1 MAIHTG
7 SWGLPDLGITEAI
20 GGLLGVQSNQQGGSN
35 LSGTS
40 VYSPVPANQTSS
52 SVKGAGGTVSFPS
65 QQSVAGAATS
75 APKASSA
82 SATGGSSGGSSGGF
96 QPGQNG
102 YVAPVNTDMTEI
114 NRQIDDAYNPTMG
127 YLSQAEGNL
136 RNDFPTIL
144 SDINSQY
151 GLGVDQ
157 ATNAK
162 GNALGAISS
171 QQEMAT
177 QKNNDVMADAR
188 RLYDELRRGYGQRF
202 GGASSAGQ
210 AATELGNLEQQ
221 RQQGKIGRDYTNTI
235 NQIEGQRVQVQQKYD
250 ESLKQLEVTKNTAV
264 NEANRDFQNKLL
276 QISQSRAETEQAKA
290 QARLG
295 ALQDLRNKV
304 FQINLQNMQFQQ
316 SLQAQK
322 ASADQYLSQY
332 TAQLG
337 QSVDQSANAVGS
349 FNPSVSSSLQA
360 GGGNMASS
368 GSPYVG
374 AISTARKPE
383 DQASQYGLASAL
395 A

>member
-20 GGLLGVQSNQQGGSN
+20 GGLFGVQSNQQGGSN

-75 APKASSA
+75 TPQASST
-82 SATGGSSGGSSGGF
+82 SATGGSGGGSGF

-102 YVAPVNTDMTEI
+102 YVSPVNTDMTEI

-144 SDINSQY
+144 SDINAQY

-157 ATNAK
+157 AGTAKNNAF
-162 GNALGAISS
+162 GAIGS

-221 RQQGKIGRDYTNTI
+221 RQQGKIGRDYTNTV

-264 NEANRDFQNKLL
+264 NEANRDFQNKML

-304 FQINLQNMQFQQ
+304 FQINLQNQQFAQ

-332 TAQLG
+332 TTQLG

-349 FNPSVSSSLQA
+349 FNPTVSSSLQA
-360 GGGNMASS
+360 GGGNMASA

-383 DQASQYGLASAL
+383 DQASQYGLNSAL